1 METSIDCLPCFLK
14 QSIIALNMAVDD
26 AELKRDVLRK
36 LMPVIEGTNFMKSPA
51 FTTSFLH
58 RTIRAELGLDPFS
71 GVKEKY
77 NGIALGFYDDLKK
90 SVRSAP
96 DPLALASRFA
106 IAGNIID
113 FGVFSEVDLHA
124 TISRAVD
131 GELHVDHYDQ
141 MKEMLKNTG
150 DILYLLDNAG
160 EIVFDRL
167 LIEELLDHGK
177 KVTAVVK
184 GDPVLNDVTI
194 SDAEQAGLTSVCEV
208 IDNGS
213 DGVGTVLEWCS
224 GSFVDA
230 FDSVDLV
237 ISKGQGNY
245 ETLEDARERMLF
257 LLQSKCSVLA
267 NHLGVPDG
275 AMLLIAR

>member
-1 METSIDCLPCFLK
+1 METSIDCLPCFLR

-26 AELKRDVLRK
+26 ADLKRRVLRK
-36 LMPVIEGTNFMKSPA
+36 LMPVMEGTDFQKSPA

-58 RTIRAELGLDPFS
+58 RTIRTELGLDPFS

-77 NGIALGFYDDLKK
+77 NGIALGLYDELKK
-90 SVRSAP
+90 GIRSAP
-96 DPLALASRFA
+96 DPLELAARLA

-131 GELHVDHYDQ
+131 GELQLDHYGR
-141 MKEMLKNTG
+141 MKELVEDAG

-167 LIEELLDHGK
+167 LIEELTALGK
-177 KVTAVVK
+177 EVTAVVK
-184 GDPVLNDVTI
+184 GDAVLNDVTDM
-194 SDAEQAGLTSVCEV
+194 DAEQVGLTGVCSV

-224 GSFVDA
+224 RTFVDA
-230 FDSVDLV
+230 FNNASLI

-245 ETLEDARERMLF
+245 ETLEDSREGMLF
-257 LLQSKCSVLA
+257 LLQAKCSVLA
-267 NHLGVPDG
+267 NHLDVPDG
-275 AMLLIAR
+275 SMLLIAR